1 MANPTYFEAL
11 KWASSFLSQQH
22 VEDVGAYLL
31 MGRAHWTQTQL
42 LTHYRQAMPATAWTQ
57 FQTDIQTFATGQPAQ
72 YILGEAPFYGES
84 FQVTPATL
92 IPRPETEELV
102 EWVLHKLPVTPL
114 TVLDLGT
121 GTGAIGLT
129 LKRLRPQ
136 WQVTLS
142 DISPEALAVAQKN
155 ATQQQ
160 LTVNLVQGD
169 LFTPVQGQQFDLIVS
184 NPPYIAPTEKAVM
197 DRSVLEHE
205 PATALFSG
213 TDGLALYRRLLQQ
226 LPQYLTAGG
235 QFFGEFGYR
244 QQPALT
250 QLCAQLLPNLQA
262 TFRQDINQQPRMLHL
277 QHFEQK
283 EDS

>member
-11 KWASSFLSQQH
+11 KWASSFLSQQDC
-22 VEDVGAYLL
+22 EDAGAYLL
-31 MGRAHWTQTQL
+31 MGRANWTQTQL
-42 LTHYRQAMPATAWTQ
+42 LTHYRQPMPDAVWTQ
-57 FQTDIQTFATGQPAQ
+57 FQDDIQTFATGQPAQ
-72 YILGEAPFYGES
+72 YILGVAPFYGEQ

-102 EWVLHKLPVTPL
+102 EWVLNTLPATPL

-129 LKRLRPQ
+129 LKRVRPQ

-142 DISPEALAVAQKN
+142 DLSADALAVAQKN

-160 LTVNLVQGD
+160 LAVNLVQGD
-169 LFTPVQGQQFDLIVS
+169 LFAPVKNQQFDVIVS

-226 LPQYLTAGG
+226 LPQYLTPSG

-244 QQPALT
+244 QQPALS
-250 QLCAQLLPNLQA
+250 QLCDQLLPDFQA